1 MAGLGILR
9 QLFSGRDVSLGNQND
24 LAPVIA
30 DGHDPSIA
38 VWHTLEGQIDK
49 SVVVM
54 PGYYVLPPFFL
65 FIAFYFKNKLDI

>member
-1 MAGLGILR
+1 MKKMAGLGILR

-38 VWHTLEGQIDK
+38 VWHTLEWQIDK
-49 SVVVM
+49 SVVVCQAIM
-54 PGYYVLPPFFL
+54 YSLCFFIYRIL
-65 FIAFYFKNKLDI
+65 VQK